1 MYKKAVQEILL
12 HILAVQPQ
20 AETEVRMLVYG
31 KACFLLVYLIALL
44 LCLVSSMPN
53 LICYNIN
60 LLIGCCQ
67 WRRYEFSAITC
78 RAI

>member
-1 MYKKAVQEILL
+1 M
-12 HILAVQPQ
+12 HILTVQPQ

-31 KACFLLVYLIALL
+31 KACFLLVYIL

-60 LLIGCCQ
+60 LLIGFCQ
-67 WRRYEFSAITC
+67 WGRYEFSAVTC
-78 RAI
+78 KAIYLAHVYKYKCC